1 MSDVKLIATNDGGE
15 ITLTNAGDVKT
26 TNDLESAVYLS
37 LFAEPTWINGTVD
50 FGRRYDS
57 RLPEVMRQTVSNA
70 TRLDVIQAAK
80 DALAWITD
88 NGIAESI
95 EVDAVIV
102 SARRIDMTVTI
113 SKPDGDVALSYGLN
127 WAAQEGNE

>member
-1 MSDVKLIATNDGGE
+1 VSDVMLIATNDGGE
-15 ITLTNAGDVKT
+15 ITLTNAGDVEL
-26 TNDLESAVYLS
+26 TNDLETAAYLS
-37 LFAEPTWINGTVD
+37 LFADPNWINATLD
-50 FGRRYDS
+50 FDRRYGS

-127 WAAQEGNE
+127 WAAQEDNE